1 MEYMKRAI
9 ELAKKGAGYVSTN
22 PMVGAVIVK
31 NNRII
36 GEGYHMK
43 YGEAHA
49 EINAFESCTK
59 SPEGAEMYVTLEPCS
74 HYGKT
79 PPCAERIVKEGIKKI
94 YIGSLDTN
102 PRVSGKGIE
111 ILKNAG
117 IEVITGVME
126 EECKAINPIFFKY
139 IEQHMPYVVLKSAM
153 TLDGKIAAYTGD
165 SKWVTGEEARHIVHI
180 MRHRLKGI
188 MVGINTVLAD
198 DPLLTCRIEGGI
210 DPIKIILDSRLRIPL
225 DANALKSDCII
236 GTTEKYDREK
246 KKILEEMGVKIIIT
260 QGKDKVDL
268 KELMQRLAEIKIDSI
283 LLEGGGT
290 LNYSMLSEGLVDKA
304 VFFIA
309 PKIIGGE
316 NAITPVEG
324 QGIKLMNNAIGLVNT
339 EIKKFGNDF
348 MIYGDVRNV
357 YGDNRRNW

>member
-9 ELAKKGAGYVSTN
+9 ELAKKGAGYVSPN

-31 NNRII
+31 NNKII
-36 GEGYHMK
+36 GEGWHMK

-49 EINAFESCTK
+49 EINAFGNCTE

-79 PPCAERIVKEGIKKI
+79 PPCAERIVKEGIKKV

-102 PRVSGKGIE
+102 PKVSGKGIE
-111 ILKNAG
+111 ILRNAG
-117 IEVITGVME
+117 IEVVTGVME
-126 EECKAINPIFFKY
+126 NECKAINPIFFKY

-153 TLDGKIAAYTGD
+153 TLDGKIASYTGN

-180 MRHRLKGI
+180 MRHQLKGI
-188 MVGINTVLAD
+188 MTGINTILAD
-198 DPLLTCRIEGGI
+198 NPLLTCRIEGGME
-210 DPIKIILDSRLRIPL
+210 PVKIMVDSKLKIPL
-225 DANALKSDCII
+225 DANVLKGRCII
-236 GTTEKYDREK
+236 GTTHNCDKTKQKALEK
-246 KKILEEMGVKIIIT
+246 MGINIIT
-260 QGKDKVDL
+260 THGQDRVDVT
-268 KELMQRLAEIKIDSI
+268 ELMKKLAEIKIDSI

-290 LNYSMLSEGLVDKA
+290 LSYSMLSEGLVDKA

-316 NAITPVEG
+316 NAKTPVEG
-324 QGIKLMNNAIGLVNT
+324 NGIELMRNAIELENT
-339 EIKKFGNDF
+339 NIKSIGRDF
-348 MIYGDVRNV
+348 MIYGDVKNV
-357 YGDNRRNW
+357 HRDN

>member
-49 EINAFESCTK
+49 EVNAFENCTE
-59 SPEGAEMYVTLEPCS
+59 SPKGAEMYVTLEPCS

-79 PPCAERIVKEGIKKI
+79 PPCAERIVKEGIKKV
-94 YIGSLDTN
+94 YVGSLDTN
-102 PRVSGKGIE
+102 PKVSGKGIE
-111 ILKNAG
+111 ILRKAG
-117 IEVITGVME
+117 IEVVTGIME
-126 EECKAINPIFFKY
+126 AECKAINPIFFKY
-139 IEQHMPYVVLKSAM
+139 IEKHMPYVVLKSAM
-153 TLDGKIAAYTGD
+153 TLDGKIATFTGN
-165 SKWVTGEEARHIVHI
+165 SKWITGKEARHKVHI
-180 MRHRLKGI
+180 MRHQLKGI

-198 DPLLTCRIEGGI
+198 DPLLTCRIEGGV
-210 DPIKIILDSRLRIPL
+210 DPIKIIVDSRLTIPL
-225 DANALKSDCII
+225 DANVLKGKCII
-236 GTTEKYDREK
+236 GTAQNCNREK
-246 KKILEEMGVKIIIT
+246 QKALEEMGVNVISTKG
-260 QGKDKVDL
+260 QNRVDL
-268 KELMQRLAEIKIDSI
+268 KELMKKLAEMKIDSI

-304 VFFIA
+304 VFFIS

-316 NAITPVEG
+316 NAKTPVG
-324 QGIKLMNNAIGLVNT
+324 GKGIELMKDAIELENT
-339 EIKKFGNDF
+339 NIISVGDDF
-348 MIYGDVRNV
+348 MIYGDVKNV
-357 YGDNRRNW
+357 HRDN